1 MKSKNDIIKIIAFGN
16 SLTVGL
22 QIGFNGINLFRTT
35 PYTEFLEIIVR
46 NYLISKKVNLKVE
59 FINMGVSG
67 ELTDDM
73 LLRIDRDVI
82 KQKPHYVVII
92 GGTNDVGWHKKL
104 NDIFQ
109 NLKKMYE
116 KTRIN
121 KIEPVACTIPSILGF
136 DEFIPPRIELNEQIS
151 NEAKRMRIGFADLF
165 SSTVEPRTNRL
176 LEKYSSDGL
185 HLNTEGYRK
194 IGETLFD
201 DWLKAILD
209 LYVNDLR

>member
-1 MKSKNDIIKIIAFGN
+1 
-16 SLTVGL
+16 
-22 QIGFNGINLFRTT
+22 
-35 PYTEFLEIIVR
+35 
-46 NYLISKKVNLKVE
+46 
-59 FINMGVSG
+59 
-67 ELTDDM
+67 
-73 LLRIDRDVI
+73 
-82 KQKPHYVVII
+82 
-92 GGTNDVGWHKKL
+92 
-104 NDIFQ
+104 
-109 NLKKMYE
+109 MYE